1 MRFIH
6 IGIHKTGSTLL
17 QRSLFSSLEDAVVG
31 TPSAP
36 ECLHDLTRLIWSRD
50 YGDLSLERWSVDFT
64 TTADACGQKPA
75 LLSLTD
81 ENLSGHMWTG
91 AGTVLVAER
100 LAALWPDARI
110 LIVLRDPID
119 YVMSAFDEHCRLGGA
134 SSLQRLLVDRAI
146 PGSAILRRIDYNRIV
161 RAYTDRFPKES
172 VLVLPYE
179 LLVESPL
186 DFFDRVVVHC
196 RISPAF
202 DCHPGTIWNPSSPSW
217 IRTFVRLQNFA
228 GLPREI
234 EWDRFRSAVPWWD
247 KLDGKV
253 RARSKERLA
262 KRLRVLQAVDGLLS
276 RSSTH
281 SYGFTWGADL
291 ERFQQRY
298 SSQNIDLCT
307 LD

>member
-17 QRSLFSSLEDAVVG
+17 QRGVFSSASYLVVG

-50 YGDLSLERWSVDFT
+50 YGDLSLEKWAVDFAR
-64 TTADACGQKPA
+64 TADACGQDPTT
-75 LLSLTD
+75 LSLTD

-100 LAALWPDARI
+100 LATLWPDARI

-134 SSLQRLLVDRAI
+134 SSLQRLLEDRAT
-146 PGSAILRRIDYNRIV
+146 PGSAILRRLDYNRIV
-161 RAYTDRFPKES
+161 QAYTDRFPTGS
-172 VLVLPYE
+172 VLALPYE
-179 LLVESPL
+179 LLVESPR
-186 DFFDRVVVHC
+186 DFFDRVVAHC
-196 RISPAF
+196 RIGSAF
-202 DCHPGTIWNPSSPSW
+202 DPHPVVTWNPSSPSW
-217 IRTFVRLQNFA
+217 IRTVVRFQNFA
-228 GLPREI
+228 GLPRQI

-247 KLDGKV
+247 RIDRKV
-253 RARSKERLA
+253 RARSEERLA
-262 KRLRVLQAVDGLLS
+262 KRIRVLEAVDGLLS
-276 RSSTH
+276 ESASH

-291 ERFQQRY
+291 QRFQQRY
-298 SSQNIDLCT
+298 SFRTSIGER
-307 LD
+307 